1 MSGIAIGLFFLLG
14 FVLSFAGYIWGL
26 VLAFQQETVWGLLY
40 FFIPCAGFVFHVK
53 YWSNLKIRKAFL
65 VQCGGLLMFLLGGF
79 TTYVFHA
86 KDFKTISQSGVDV
99 QQGANEQSPSSF
111 PSDFNTSS
119 SPSQEQSPAS
129 EPSPAADATPGAE
142 PNFGTV
148 GGQQYDFNKSIQ
160 LGKLAYTKRDYQTA
174 LINFNR
180 AVQANP
186 GDAEALKGVEDT
198 KKAIAQAKTK

>member
-1 MSGIAIGLFFLLG
+1 MSGFAIGLFFLLG

-26 VLAFQQETVWGLLY
+26 VLAFQQETIWGLLY
-40 FFIPCAGFVFHVK
+40 FFIPFAAWVFHFK

-65 VQCGGLLMFLLGGF
+65 IQCAGWLMFLLGSF
-79 TTYVFHA
+79 TTYVFHG
-86 KDFKTISQSGVDV
+86 KDFKRTSQSGVNV

-111 PSDFNTSS
+111 PSDFNTSP
-119 SPSQEQSPAS
+119 SPIQEQSP
-129 EPSPAADATPGAE
+129 DVYATPSAE

-160 LGKLAYTKRDYQTA
+160 LGKLAYKKGDYQTA

-180 AVQANP
+180 AVQTNP
-186 GDAEALKGVEDT
+186 GDAEALKGVRDT
-198 KKAIAQAKTK
+198 KQAIAQAKTK

>member
-26 VLAFQQETVWGLLY
+26 VLAFQQEMFWGFLY
-40 FFIPCAGFVFHVK
+40 FLIPGAALVFHVI

-79 TTYVFHA
+79 TTYVFHG
-86 KDFKTISQSGVDV
+86 KDFKPSSLSGVDV
-99 QQGANEQSPSSF
+99 QQGSSEQSPSSF
-111 PSDFNTSS
+111 PSDFNTSP
-119 SPSQEQSPAS
+119 SPIQ

-148 GGQQYDFNKSIQ
+148 GGQQYDFNKSMQ
-160 LGKLAYTKRDYQTA
+160 LGKLAYTKGDYQTA

>member
-14 FVLSFAGYIWGL
+14 LILSFGGYIWGL
-26 VLAFQQETVWGLLY
+26 VQAFQQETFWGLLY
-40 FFIPCAGFVFHVK
+40 FFIPCAGLVFHVI

-65 VQCGGLLMFLLGGF
+65 IQCAGLLMFLLGGL

-86 KDFKTISQSGVDV
+86 KDFKPSSQSGVNV
-99 QQGANEQSPSSF
+99 PQGANEQSPSSF
-111 PSDFNTSS
+111 PSDFNTSP
-119 SPSQEQSPAS
+119 SPIQ

-148 GGQQYDFNKSIQ
+148 GGQQYDFNKSMQ
-160 LGKLAYTKRDYQTA
+160 LGKLAYKKGDYQTA

-180 AVQANP
+180 AVRANP
-186 GDAEALKGVEDT
+186 GDAEAFKGVEDT

>member
-1 MSGIAIGLFFLLG
+1 MSGFAIGLFFLLG

-40 FFIPCAGFVFHVK
+40 FFIPGAALVFHVK

-65 VQCGGLLMFLLGGF
+65 IQCGGLLMFILGGITTAVFSGLNF
-79 TTYVFHA
+79 TTS
-86 KDFKTISQSGVDV
+86 SQSGVNV
-99 QQGANEQSPSSF
+99 QQGSSEQSPSSF
-111 PSDFNTSS
+111 PSDFNTSP
-119 SPSQEQSPAS
+119 SPIQ
-129 EPSPAADATPGAE
+129 EPSPAADATPRAE

-160 LGKLAYTKRDYQTA
+160 LGKLAYKKGDYQTA

-186 GDAEALKGVEDT
+186 GDAEALQGVEDT
-198 KKAIAQAKTK
+198 KKAIAQVKTK

>member
-1 MSGIAIGLFFLLG
+1 MSVIAFNLFFLLG

-26 VLAFQQETVWGLLY
+26 VLAFQQETIWGLIY
-40 FFIPCAGFVFHVK
+40 FFIPGATVVFHVI

-65 VQCGGLLMFLLGGF
+65 IQCGGWLMFILAVF
-79 TTYVFHA
+79 TTYVPR
-86 KDFKTISQSGVDV
+86 KIFKPSSQSGVNV
-99 QQGANEQSPSSF
+99 QQGASEQSPSSF
-111 PSDFNTSS
+111 PSDFNTSP
-119 SPSQEQSPAS
+119 SPIQEQ
-129 EPSPAADATPGAE
+129 SPAADATPGAE

-160 LGKLAYTKRDYQTA
+160 LGKLAYKNGDYQTA